1 MAFMGKVIH
10 IKKARA
16 AGTARARGMD
26 STTHK
31 DNIHLEYS
39 TETGENAMPKVRPLG
54 ESARNAA
61 RWKEADRRYVLQLDI
76 FKAITGL
83 TQDQIA
89 RAIGVSQPTIT
100 HWRRNPG
107 LMTKEHERRLVLL
120 FEQHGVPYNPML
132 SMEEVKM
139 A

>member
-1 MAFMGKVIH
+1 
-10 IKKARA
+10 
-16 AGTARARGMD
+16 
-26 STTHK
+26 
-31 DNIHLEYS
+31 
-39 TETGENAMPKVRPLG
+39 MPKVRPLG

-61 RWKEADRRYVLQLDI
+61 RWKEADRRYVQQLEV
-76 FKAITGL
+76 FKARTGL
-83 TQDQIA
+83 SQNQIA

-120 FEQHGVPYNPML
+120 FEKHGVPYNPML

>member
-1 MAFMGKVIH
+1 
-10 IKKARA
+10 
-16 AGTARARGMD
+16 
-26 STTHK
+26 
-31 DNIHLEYS
+31 
-39 TETGENAMPKVRPLG
+39 MPKVRPLG

-61 RWKEADRRYVLQLDI
+61 RWAEADRRYVQQLDI

-89 RAIGVSQPTIT
+89 RAIGVSVPTIT
-100 HWRRNPG
+100 RWKLNPG
-107 LMTKEHERRLVLL
+107 LMKKEQERRLVLL
-120 FEQHGVPYNPML
+120 FEKHGVPYSPML

>member
-1 MAFMGKVIH
+1 
-10 IKKARA
+10 
-16 AGTARARGMD
+16 
-26 STTHK
+26 
-31 DNIHLEYS
+31 
-39 TETGENAMPKVRPLG
+39 MPKVRPLG
-54 ESARNAA
+54 ESAQNAA

-89 RAIGVSQPTIT
+89 RAIGVSQPT
-100 HWRRNPG
+100 
-107 LMTKEHERRLVLL
+107 MEHERRLVLL
-120 FEQHGVPYNPML
+120 FEKHGVPYNPML

>member
-1 MAFMGKVIH
+1 MPTDRVWQPELCVSTKFGW
-10 IKKARA
+10 KKSAQEKSPKA
-16 AGTARARGMD
+16 QDLRGLQ
-26 STTHK
+26 
-31 DNIHLEYS
+31 ICRCQ
-39 TETGENAMPKVRPLG
+39 TE
-54 ESARNAA
+54 
-61 RWKEADRRYVLQLDI
+61 
-76 FKAITGL
+76 
-83 TQDQIA
+83 DQIA

-120 FEQHGVPYNPML
+120 FEKHGVPYNPML

>member
-1 MAFMGKVIH
+1 
-10 IKKARA
+10 
-16 AGTARARGMD
+16 
-26 STTHK
+26 
-31 DNIHLEYS
+31 
-39 TETGENAMPKVRPLG
+39 MPKVRPLG

-120 FEQHGVPYNPML
+120 FEKHGVPYNPML

>member
-1 MAFMGKVIH
+1 
-10 IKKARA
+10 
-16 AGTARARGMD
+16 
-26 STTHK
+26 
-31 DNIHLEYS
+31 
-39 TETGENAMPKVRPLG
+39 MPKVRPLG

-61 RWKEADRRYVLQLDI
+61 RWKEADRRYAIQLEV
-76 FKAITGL
+76 FKARTGL
-83 TQDQIA
+83 TQNQIA

-120 FEQHGVPYNPML
+120 FEKHGVPYNPML
-132 SMEEVKM
+132 NVEEVKM

>member
-1 MAFMGKVIH
+1 
-10 IKKARA
+10 
-16 AGTARARGMD
+16 
-26 STTHK
+26 
-31 DNIHLEYS
+31 
-39 TETGENAMPKVRPLG
+39 MPKVRPLG

-61 RWKEADRRYVLQLDI
+61 RWKEADRLYVQQLDI

-83 TQDQIA
+83 TQNQIA

-120 FEQHGVPYNPML
+120 FEQNGVPYNPML
-132 SMEEVKM
+132 SVEEVKM

>member
-1 MAFMGKVIH
+1 
-10 IKKARA
+10 
-16 AGTARARGMD
+16 
-26 STTHK
+26 
-31 DNIHLEYS
+31 
-39 TETGENAMPKVRPLG
+39 MPKVRPLG
-54 ESARNAA
+54 ESAQNAA
-61 RWKEADRRYVLQLDI
+61 RWKEADRRYAQQLDI

-100 HWRRNPG
+100 RWKQNPG

-120 FEQHGVPYNPML
+120 FEKYGVPYNPML
-132 SMEEVKM
+132 NVEEVKM